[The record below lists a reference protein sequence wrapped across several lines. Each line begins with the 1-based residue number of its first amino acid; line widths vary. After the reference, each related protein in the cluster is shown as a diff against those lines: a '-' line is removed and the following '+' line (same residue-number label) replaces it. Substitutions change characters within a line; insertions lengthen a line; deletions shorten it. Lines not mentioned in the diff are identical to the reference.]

1 MPNLINFCTFG
12 MGSECF
18 SEKARVLA
26 SSKMN
31 SCQSEF
37 VVSGSYEENLRQ
49 RNATFAHFTKTKDA
63 LHTVFIT
70 TYGLKRNLYSDSIYA
85 TVTMEGL
92 FSEQSK

>member
-1 MPNLINFCTFG
+1 

-18 SEKARVLA
+18 SEKARVFA
-26 SSKMN
+26 TSKMN
-31 SCQSEF
+31 SSMAENRIL
-37 VVSGSYEENLRQ
+37 ENLHQ

-63 LHTVFIT
+63 LHTVIIT